1 MASRARE
8 QLGDSARADGTR
20 GVNSVCRT
28 RWGILTVAS
37 ALLVGAWTLLSIGAA
52 CGEGPWGADY
62 FPNVPLTT
70 QDGATVWFYD
80 DLLKG
85 KAVAI
90 NLVYT
95 TCKYECPLATARLLQ
110 VQKLLADRGG
120 KDLFFYSISIDPKP
134 DTPEVLKAYAKQFG
148 AGPSWLFL
156 TGKDADIKL
165 IARKMG
171 LSSIKDVASRD
182 GHRTSL
188 MVGHEPTGQWMKN
201 SAVDNPQF
209 LAATISP
216 FLGWRDEKPK
226 TSYAEAR
233 PLTLDKGWYLFRTR
247 CLGCHTI
254 GKGDVVGPDLAGV
267 MTRRDRAWLARYLTE
282 PDRMLA

>member
-28 RWGILTVAS
+28 RWGILPVAS

-110 VQKLLADRGG
+110 VQKLLADRVG
-120 KDLFFYSISIDPKP
+120 KDLFFYSISIDPKR

-148 AGPSWLFL
+148 AGPSWLFHA
-156 TGKDADIKL
+156 GKNK
-165 IARKMG
+165 ARTPTAGKGG
-171 LSSIKDVASRD
+171 LPPIRGAGSRD
-182 GHRTSL
+182 GPRTSL

-201 SAVDNPQF
+201 PAVDNPQF
-209 LAATISP
+209 LAATIST

-226 TSYAEAR
+226 TSY
-233 PLTLDKGWYLFRTR
+233 
-247 CLGCHTI
+247 
-254 GKGDVVGPDLAGV
+254 
-267 MTRRDRAWLARYLTE
+267 
-282 PDRMLA
+282 